1 MERFGKREGGGGGG
15 WRSTCTS
22 TKTQAGQQ
30 ELVGECSK
38 TDSSFAVAISNMHS

>member
-30 ELVGECSK
+30 EWENVPRQTRALL
-38 TDSSFAVAISNMHS
+38 